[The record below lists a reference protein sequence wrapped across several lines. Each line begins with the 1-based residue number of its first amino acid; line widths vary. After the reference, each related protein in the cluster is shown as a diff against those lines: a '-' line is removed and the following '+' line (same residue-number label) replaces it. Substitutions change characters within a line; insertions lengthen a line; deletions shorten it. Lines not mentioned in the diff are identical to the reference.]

1 MLRAQ
6 LKTLTLRSIYI
17 LFLLFHNFSVQPS
30 DLKTLFKTSTNSV
43 KKEGERHGQYNNNN
57 NNKKLYIQQFHQN
70 CIKNILT
77 KLLLVKFW
85 TQQKNHNDIYLRVID
100 LRKSGNKTCR
110 AIYLHVDQKNKTM
123 EMQTRNPYLID
134 DGSAYC
140 SRMNE

>member
-57 NNKKLYIQQFHQN
+57 KKTVY
-70 CIKNILT
+70 T
-77 KLLLVKFW
+77 AVSSKL
-85 TQQKNHNDIYLRVID
+85 H
-100 LRKSGNKTCR
+100 
-110 AIYLHVDQKNKTM
+110 
-123 EMQTRNPYLID
+123 
-134 DGSAYC
+134 
-140 SRMNE
+140 